1 MKKKIIATLCA
12 ALMLSGVITGCSGS
26 ASSGSQAAA
35 STGTSANTA
44 SGAEGKTTLNVLW
57 WGSQTRHEMTTEML
71 EKFEELNPD
80 IDVVMDYSDWDG
92 YWTKLPAQVAG
103 GQTPDVFQ
111 MDYAKLAE
119 YVENGVTADL
129 SSYIADGSLDMSNVE
144 QNILDSGTIDGKVY
158 AISTGTNAPALLYR
172 QDILDELGLSLPMN
186 PTMSEYAEVSK
197 AVYEATGLRISTGT
211 NAPALLYRQ
220 DILDELG
227 LSLPMNPTM
236 SEYAEVSKAVYEATG
251 LRDTFITDSSAVIF
265 RQHLR
270 NYGLNLYNEDAT
282 ALGFDDPKYLVN
294 MWNLALQAQ
303 EEGWGLLPGEAT
315 ATTAFDSM
323 VTDAWSRLQNSNEL
337 QAYREA
343 TGKDIRMVMIPSLDD
358 ATTPASFLKPAMFW
372 CVSADSDVKDAAVR
386 FINFFTNSPECY
398 DIVGIERAVPISS
411 KMREYVAPSLD
422 EISQEVVEYVDYVS
436 QPEMSSPLMNPDPP
450 EHTKVSELLDQYSEQ
465 VRYGEIT
472 DLETAAQQF
481 MDEANAILAAE

>member
-144 QNILDSGTIDGKVY
+144 QNIL
-158 AISTGTNAPALLYR
+158 
-172 QDILDELGLSLPMN
+172 GLSLPMN
-186 PTMSEYAEVSK
+186 PTMSEYIEISK
-197 AVYEATGLRISTGT
+197 
-211 NAPALLYRQ
+211 
-220 DILDELG
+220 
-227 LSLPMNPTM
+227 
-236 SEYAEVSKAVYEATG
+236 KVYEATG
-251 LRDTFITDSSAVIF
+251 LRDTFVTSCSADNLRFIV
-265 RQHLR
+265 R
-270 NYGLNLYNEDAT
+270 NYGLNLYNEDAS
-282 ALGFDDPKYLVN
+282 ALGFDDPKYVVD
-294 MWNLALQAQ
+294 MWELAVQSQ
-303 EEGWGLLPGEAT
+303 EEGWGLMIGEET

-323 VTDAWSRLQNSNEL
+323 VSDSWSRYQNSNEL
-337 QAYREA
+337 QAYRDA
-343 TGKDIRMVMIPSLDD
+343 TGKDISMVMIPNRDD
-358 ATTPASFLKPAMFW
+358 ATASATYLKPAMFW
-372 CVSADSDVKDAAVR
+372 CVGADSDVKDAAVR
-386 FINFFTNSPECY
+386 FINFFANNEACY

-411 KMREYVAPSLD
+411 KMREYVAPTLD
-422 EISQEVVEYVDYVS
+422 DVSEEVVEFIDYVS
-436 QPEMSSPLMNPDPP
+436 QPEMASPLMNPDPAA
-450 EHTKVSELLDQYSEQ
+450 HSKVSDLLTQYSDQ

>member
-1 MKKKIIATLCA
+1 MKKKVLASLCA
-12 ALMLSGVITGCSGS
+12 GMMIAGTLTACGGS
-26 ASSGSQAAA
+26 ATTSSAAA
-35 STGTSANTA
+35 GSTAE
-44 SGAEGKTTLNVLW
+44 SGAESTSAASSSAGADGKTTLNVLW
-57 WGSQTRHEMTTEML
+57 WGSQTRHEMTTAML

-111 MDYAKLAE
+111 MDYARMTQ
-119 YVENGVTADL
+119 YVGNGVMAELD
-129 SSYIADGSLDMSNVE
+129 SYVADGSLDMSNVD
-144 QNILDSGTIDGKVY
+144 QNILDSGKVDGKLY

-172 QDILDELGLSLPMN
+172 KDL
-186 PTMSEYAEVSK
+186 
-197 AVYEATGLRISTGT
+197 
-211 NAPALLYRQ
+211 
-220 DILDELG
+220 LDELG

-251 LRDTFITDSSAVIF
+251 LRDTFVADCTAVIF

-270 NYGLNLYNEDAT
+270 NYGLNLYNDDAT

-294 MWNLALQAQ
+294 MWKLALKAQ
-303 EEGWGLLPGEAT
+303 EEGWGLKPGEAT

-323 VTDAWSRLQNSNEL
+323 VSDAWSRLQNSNEL

-343 TGKDIRMVMIPSLDD
+343 TGKDIRMVMLPKMDD
-358 ATTPASFLKPAMFW
+358 ATTAATFLKPAMFW
-372 CVSADSDVKDAAVR
+372 CVGADSDVKEAAIR
-386 FINFFTNSPECY
+386 YINFFANDEACY

-411 KMREYVAPSLD
+411 AMRDYVAPKLD
-422 EISQEVVEYVDYVS
+422 DISKEVVEYIDYVS
-436 QPEMSSPLMNPDPP
+436 EPGNSSPLMNPDP
-450 EHTKVSELLDQYSEQ
+450 ECHKEVSDLLDQYSEQ

-472 DLETAAQQF
+472 ELESAAQQF
-481 MDEANAILAAE
+481 MDEANAILAAQ

>member
-144 QNILDSGTIDGKVY
+144 QNILDSGTVDGKVY
-158 AISTGTNAPALLYR
+158 A
-172 QDILDELGLSLPMN
+172 
-186 PTMSEYAEVSK
+186 
-197 AVYEATGLRISTGT
+197 ISTGT

-358 ATTPASFLKPAMFW
+358 ATTPVSYTHLDVYKRQGLALAAPCGQQRHRPQSGQRYQRLRAAHCNRLTLGSLRTVRESLGQSNEFLACKAQ
-372 CVSADSDVKDAAVR
+372 AV
-386 FINFFTNSPECY
+386 E
-398 DIVGIERAVPISS
+398 D
-411 KMREYVAPSLD
+411 
-422 EISQEVVEYVDYVS
+422 
-436 QPEMSSPLMNPDPP
+436 
-450 EHTKVSELLDQYSEQ
+450 
-465 VRYGEIT
+465 RYGIVLFHRAEQGP
-472 DLETAAQQF
+472 AGVGAQR
-481 MDEANAILAAE
+481 LRVPL